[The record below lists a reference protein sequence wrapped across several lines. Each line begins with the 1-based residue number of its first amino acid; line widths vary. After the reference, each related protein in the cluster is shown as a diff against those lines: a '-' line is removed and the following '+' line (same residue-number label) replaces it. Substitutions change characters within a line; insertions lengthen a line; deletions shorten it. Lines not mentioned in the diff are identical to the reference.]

1 MPKDVLGL
9 GRHLVRELG
18 LKDRGD
24 TLGLWMAHH
33 IAHLIKAAEKE
44 KSPVKRKR
52 AEKEATET
60 ILKIWE
66 HRESLP
72 SYAYPLARF
81 DYVFS
86 VLDRLL
92 PGANPFRPSHTPE
105 TEIDRVA
112 AVLFDNLS
120 RFIIC
125 LLLMKPL
132 SLFAS
137 DSINEA
143 AIDALNEDEK
153 HVWNTLLKW
162 NEIFLSE
169 SDSERAQPSAARTTL
184 TEIDLRK
191 RALYLL
197 KHIKSSIGEA
207 EVELKKAPVEAS
219 DAGVTQKKRPTKKA
233 RKQSTARKQHR
244 KI

>member
-1 MPKDVLGL
+1 MNPDMIRKTRRKWSSTESSSSEEMAVSRAPKDILGL

-33 IAHLIKAAEKE
+33 IAQLIKAAEKE
-44 KSPVKRKR
+44 KSPAKRKR

-60 ILKIWE
+60 ILKVWE

-81 DYVFS
+81 DFIFR

-92 PGANPFRPSHTPE
+92 PDTNPFRRSQDSE
-105 TEIDRVA
+105 TEIDRLA

-132 SLFAS
+132 SLFS
-137 DSINEA
+137 SEKIDEA
-143 AIDALNEDEK
+143 VIEAL
-153 HVWNTLLKW
+153 
-162 NEIFLSE
+162 
-169 SDSERAQPSAARTTL
+169 
-184 TEIDLRK
+184 
-191 RALYLL
+191 
-197 KHIKSSIGEA
+197 
-207 EVELKKAPVEAS
+207 
-219 DAGVTQKKRPTKKA
+219 
-233 RKQSTARKQHR
+233 
-244 KI
+244 

>member
-1 MPKDVLGL
+1 
-9 GRHLVRELG
+9 
-18 LKDRGD
+18 
-24 TLGLWMAHH
+24 MAHH
-33 IAHLIKAAEKE
+33 IAQLIKAAEKE
-44 KSPVKRKR
+44 KSPAKRKR

-81 DYVFS
+81 EYVFR

-92 PGANPFRPSHTPE
+92 PGNNPFRPSHNPE
-105 TEIDRVA
+105 TEIDRLA
-112 AVLFDNLS
+112 AMLFDNLS

-143 AIDALNEDEK
+143 AIEALDEDERR
-153 HVWNTLLKW
+153 VWDTLLKW

-169 SDSERAQPSAARTTL
+169 SSSDRGQASATRVPF
-184 TEIDLRK
+184 TEIELRE

-197 KHIKSSIGEA
+197 KHIKISIGEA
-207 EVELKKAPVEAS
+207 EVELKKAPVEPT
-219 DAGVTQKKRPTKKA
+219 GTGLTKKKEPTKRT
-233 RKQSTARKQHR
+233 RKKHPVRK
-244 KI
+244 

>member
-18 LKDRGD
+18 FKDRGD

-81 DYVFS
+81 EYVFRA
-86 VLDRLL
+86 LDRLL
-92 PGANPFRPSHTPE
+92 PGANPFRPSHNPE
-105 TEIDRVA
+105 TEIDRLA
-112 AVLFDNLS
+112 AMLFDNLS

-137 DSINEA
+137 DSISEA
-143 AIDALNEDEK
+143 AIEALNEDEK
-153 HVWNTLLKW
+153 HVWDTLLKW

-169 SDSERAQPSAARTTL
+169 SPSDRGQASATRAPL
-184 TEIDLRK
+184 TEIELRK

-197 KHIKSSIGEA
+197 KHIKDSIAEA
-207 EVELKKAPVEAS
+207 EIELKKAAVEA
-219 DAGVTQKKRPTKKA
+219 AGTGLTKKKGPTKRTRKKHPA
-233 RKQSTARKQHR
+233 RK
-244 KI
+244 